1 LLLNIVK
8 RARASRSTYLTVVFT
23 AFGLNGIVG
32 LVRLLLYASLLGPAA
47 FGMFSVSQ
55 LLVTIG
61 AYLSTLGF
69 IEALN
74 RQVPVLIGEGKEK
87 RAEYLLSLGLGFSL
101 SAAVCISLFF
111 VVTVFSMTSLQ
122 RYDSI
127 VLVGALLT
135 STVFFNLVCS
145 GIRGKSLT
153 LEAGGLTL
161 LKTIFA
167 AIAGI
172 LVAPVWGVTGIIIA
186 EASALLVVSIYALR
200 RYLPNVSP
208 AVRLKGRYISIIGIG
223 LPFLVGNIVLNLSQT
238 IDSWFAQSIFDQ
250 ILYGQYAFAMIIFI
264 AGQNF
269 TSIIAQ
275 YVQPRVLTEF
285 GKTKNHLAV
294 LKYLHKVAFVVSLL
308 FVLGWLPF
316 HIALTYA
323 LELFYPEY
331 LLVGQLSLYVYIGTA
346 AMGVLGVYESYVLAR
361 QKGKMLMFF
370 YSIILSIIFFLCWF
384 AKSSQFELVDYAII
398 FCTGRITCLIAVI
411 LINKYLA
418 SH

>member
-1 LLLNIVK
+1 MLNIVK
-8 RARASRSTYLTVVFT
+8 KARASRSAYLTVVFT
-23 AFGLNGIVG
+23 AFGLNGVVG
-32 LVRLLLYASLLGPAA
+32 LARLLLYASLLGPAG
-47 FGMFSVSQ
+47 FGSFSVSQ

-74 RQVPVLIGEGKEK
+74 RQVPVLIGERKEK

-101 SAAVCISLFF
+101 SAAALISIFF

-122 RYDSI
+122 RYESI

-135 STVFFNLVCS
+135 STVFFNIVCS

-161 LKTIFA
+161 LKTILA
-167 AIAGI
+167 ATAGI
-172 LVAPVWGVTGIIIA
+172 AVAPVWGVAGIIIA

-208 AVRLKGRYISIIGIG
+208 TIRVKGRYLSIIGIG
-223 LPFLVGNIVLNLSQT
+223 LPFLVGNIVLNLSMT
-238 IDSWFAQSIFDQ
+238 IDSWFAQSIFEQ
-250 ILYGQYAFAMIIFI
+250 SLYGQYAFAMIIFI

-269 TSIIAQ
+269 TAIIAQ

-285 GKTKNHLAV
+285 GKTKNHLAI

-308 FVLGWLPF
+308 FVLGWFPF
-316 HIALTYA
+316 HVALTYA

-331 LLVGQLSLYVYIGTA
+331 LEVGPLSLYIYIGTG

-361 QKGKMLMFF
+361 QKGRMLMFF
-370 YSIILSIIFFLCWF
+370 YSIILSGIFFLCWF
-384 AKSSQFELVDYAII
+384 AKSNQFELIDYAII
-398 FCTGRITCLIAVI
+398 FCAGRVACLLTVVS
-411 LINKYLA
+411 INKYL
-418 SH
+418 SSK